1 MQTLKKLL
9 FLFTIKERKHGCLLL
24 LMMVIMAMLDIIG
37 VASVMPFMAVLANP
51 GLIETNFILNNMF
64 EFSGIFGIK
73 NNQEFLFF
81 LGILF
86 FIILIISLTFKAL
99 TTFLQIKFFFMLE
112 YSIQKRLIEGY
123 LHQPY

>member
-37 VASVMPFMAVLANP
+37 VASIMPFMAVLTNP
-51 GLIETNFILNNMF
+51 GLVETNFILNNMF
-64 EFSGIFGIK
+64 EFSGIFGIE

-86 FIILIISLTFKAL
+86 FIILIISLMFKAL
-99 TTFLQIKFFFMLE
+99 TLFLIKQSSE
-112 YSIQKRLIEGY
+112 NSK
-123 LHQPY
+123 